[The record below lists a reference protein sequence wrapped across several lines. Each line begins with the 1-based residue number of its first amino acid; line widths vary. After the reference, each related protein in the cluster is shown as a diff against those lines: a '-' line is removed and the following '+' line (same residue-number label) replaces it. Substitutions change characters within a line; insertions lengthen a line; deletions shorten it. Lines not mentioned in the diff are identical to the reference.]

1 MNSQDLAFP
10 CDGAW
15 PGTIRAGDSPNGEKR
30 MNNCIRIAAI
40 LAVSI
45 LLSGC
50 LATLGKGIRQSD
62 LDAWRGVPVKALDV
76 HP

>member
-1 MNSQDLAFP
+1 
-10 CDGAW
+10 
-15 PGTIRAGDSPNGEKR
+15 

-76 HP
+76 HPLFATKKLERAFTDDGYEVRN